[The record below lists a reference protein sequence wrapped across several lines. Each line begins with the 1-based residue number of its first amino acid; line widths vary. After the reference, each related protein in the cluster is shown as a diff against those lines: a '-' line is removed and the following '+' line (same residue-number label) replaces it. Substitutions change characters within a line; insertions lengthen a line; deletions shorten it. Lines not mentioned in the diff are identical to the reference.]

1 MNIEDEELEQYTE
14 HVNKYIQAYNSIDL
28 LPEPGLPVKYL
39 SSPGY
44 LPSQKDNPYNA
55 WVRITDTKGSPTGKL
70 SGKTVAVKDNVAVAG
85 VPMTISSQFMSGYV
99 PPYHATVVSRLLEAG
114 AFLKGKVAAESM
126 CFSGSSFTSHPVPV
140 LNPHD
145 KERSAGGS
153 SSGSAVIV
161 AVGDVDLAIGTD
173 TGGSIRLPA
182 SWCGIVGLK
191 PTHGLVPHT
200 GIFPLDRFMDHNGPM
215 ARTVKDCALMLE
227 VIAGYDN
234 GLDPAQPVNL
244 TVPNYSELLSGNISG
259 KRVALIKEGFD
270 GSEPD
275 VAETVVKAAKSL
287 ESLGA
292 TVEEISFPAHIDI
305 GDPAIV
311 LLCEGSYDAFVNGG
325 LTPLNSRGYKDTFAH
340 DFHFNARKA
349 KADQLPF
356 SKKNLILGTAFVREK
371 FGCHFYSK
379 AVNIIRSFVAE
390 YDRLFEKYDAL
401 VMPTIKFKAPK
412 LPKAETPVG
421 DLLNQ
426 HLTMAKNT
434 EPYNATGHPALSIN
448 AGFSEGLPVG
458 MMIVGRHFED
468 ATVLN
473 VAHAFENI
481 RDAKK

>member
-1 MNIEDEELEQYTE
+1 MNIDDEELEQYTE

-161 AVGDVDLAIGTD
+161 AVGDVDMAIGTD

-215 ARTVKDCALMLE
+215 TRTVKDCALMLE

-356 SKKNLILGTAFVREK
+356 SKKNLILGTAFVRV
-371 FGCHFYSK
+371 GC
-379 AVNIIRSFVAE
+379 R
-390 YDRLFEKYDAL
+390 R
-401 VMPTIKFKAPK
+401 
-412 LPKAETPVG
+412 
-421 DLLNQ
+421 
-426 HLTMAKNT
+426 
-434 EPYNATGHPALSIN
+434 
-448 AGFSEGLPVG
+448 
-458 MMIVGRHFED
+458 
-468 ATVLN
+468 
-473 VAHAFENI
+473 
-481 RDAKK
+481 